1 METQETPQNE
11 APKAQPTNIVAAVFT
26 SVAMIA
32 IAVVIILHSTQKT
45 GEAPATAVANQQ
57 QAVTDTNTPIPADI
71 ATVRDGDKN
80 YVRGNINTAEVVIFE
95 YSDSDCPFCVKFHPT
110 LQQIVADYK
119 GKVAWVYRFFPLESL
134 HPNAFNEA
142 LALEC
147 AGQLGGA
154 PAFNSYLD
162 SVINVTVNPD
172 PKSNELLTTIA
183 TQQGIN
189 PEKFKACIAAPSTEA
204 AVRASIAEA
213 EKIGAQGTPY
223 SVIVNKS
230 TGKQIT
236 IPGAYPITDVK
247 KAIDSLLK

>member
-1 METQETPQNE
+1 MEPQETPQNE

-32 IAVVIILHSTQKT
+32 IAVVIILHSTKT
-45 GEAPATAVANQQ
+45 GESPSA
-57 QAVTDTNTPIPADI
+57 TDTGQQPKIAPSNIAADI
-71 ATVRDGDKN
+71 ATVRPGDTN
-80 YVRGNINTAEVVIFE
+80 YIRGDINTAEVVVIE
-95 YSDSDCPFCVKFHPT
+95 YSDSDCPFCVSFHPT

-119 GKVAWVYRFFPLESL
+119 GKVAWVYRFFPLEQL

-154 PAFNSYLD
+154 TAFNSYLD
-162 SVINVTVNPD
+162 GVINVTLNPN
-172 PKSNELLTTIA
+172 PKSNELLTTLA

-189 PEKFKACIAAPSTEA
+189 AAKFKACIANPATET
-204 AVRASIAEA
+204 AVRASIDEA
-213 EKIGAQGTPY
+213 EKIGAQGTPF
-223 SVIVNKS
+223 SIIINKS
-230 TGKQIT
+230 TGKQVT
-236 IPGAYPITDVK
+236 VPGAFSITDVE